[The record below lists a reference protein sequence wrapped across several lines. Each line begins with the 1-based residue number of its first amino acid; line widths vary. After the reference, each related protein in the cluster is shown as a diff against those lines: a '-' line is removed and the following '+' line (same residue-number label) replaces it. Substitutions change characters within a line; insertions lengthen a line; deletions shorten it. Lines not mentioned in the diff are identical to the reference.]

1 MPNIIEEL
9 SIEVNSVE
17 QTAPNERMSQ
27 DSSTQNTTHDTTQ
40 QLCESIKELI
50 NETCQPKIDK
60 EATKIKK
67 SLINIWDKKKIPIG
81 GTNFGYKSEM
91 KTLQKY
97 MNNGG
102 IKHPLFYRRNYKCIL

>member
-1 MPNIIEEL
+1 MPNITEEL
-9 SIEVNSVE
+9 SIEVNSEE

-27 DSSTQNTTHDTTQ
+27 DNSTQNTTHDTTQ

-67 SLINIWDKKKIPIG
+67 N
-81 GTNFGYKSEM
+81 
-91 KTLQKY
+91 
-97 MNNGG
+97 
-102 IKHPLFYRRNYKCIL
+102 H